1 MFWKIFLCEIDW
13 FSWRHDDDDDDL
25 NVETYEIDSYKY
37 DFDLVIWNSL
47 NKNQDDDEFVEE
59 YNEKKI
65 NGSNFEKNKCLFEVL
80 VLISC
85 FWLFI
90 FEFLFRLFCFFLSF
104 WNKMN
109 KWMFDQISNTCISF
123 CIYIWLNKK
132 IKKKKN
138 DFFPLNIIIIND
150 ENFLRMLLESNW
162 NQWNVYHDD
171 VRHMFT
177 FDFFQKKKNLILFD
191 FVVIIEWE
199 KDKLKGRMNEMRKKN
214 MECKCHL

>member
-1 MFWKIFLCEIDW
+1 MFIWIFSID
-13 FSWRHDDDDDDL
+13 FMFLTFH
-25 NVETYEIDSYKY
+25 
-37 DFDLVIWNSL
+37 IW
-47 NKNQDDDEFVEE
+47 
-59 YNEKKI
+59 
-65 NGSNFEKNKCLFEVL
+65 
-80 VLISC
+80 ISISIV
-85 FWLFI
+85 F
-90 FEFLFRLFCFFLSF
+90 FFLSF

-138 DFFPLNIIIIND
+138 DFFPSI
-150 ENFLRMLLESNW
+150 SY
-162 NQWNVYHDD
+162 NQWWEISSNAFRIEFKSMKHISWWCTSYIYIW
-171 VRHMFT
+171 
-177 FDFFQKKKNLILFD
+177 FFSKKKKKLILSD